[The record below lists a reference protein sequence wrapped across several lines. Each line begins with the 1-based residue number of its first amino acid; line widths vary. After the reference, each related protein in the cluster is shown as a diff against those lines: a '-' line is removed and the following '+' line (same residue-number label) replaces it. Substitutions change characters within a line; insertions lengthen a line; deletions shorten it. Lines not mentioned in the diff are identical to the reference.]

1 MSLGARSIN
10 ELALLVLGTVDRM
23 PRAPRIIAIALLL
36 LAGSFARAGDPAPP
50 QSIENFTLLDYR
62 GQAISLADFADSKL
76 VVVAFL
82 GTECPLARLYAP
94 RLAELA
100 ERYESRGVKF
110 LGVDSNRQDSL
121 TEILHAA
128 RTLGISFPLLKDV
141 GNRVADEFGAARTPE
156 VFVLDDHRRVRYRG
170 RIDDQYEVGIQRS
183 AARRHDLAEALD
195 ELLSGQPVTV
205 STTAAPGCL
214 IGRVPR
220 AGDAA
225 GGNSAAITWS
235 GQVAA
240 IFQRHCQECHRAG
253 EVAPF
258 PLMTYADV
266 QGWEEMIREVLQ
278 ERRMP
283 PWGADPSFG
292 HFIND
297 NSLSDEE
304 RSQLVAWLD
313 AGAPEGDPAKT
324 PPPAKFPQGW
334 HIPGPDQI
342 VYMSPQPFAVPAEG
356 AVAYQWFY
364 VDPGFREG
372 KWLRATEC
380 RPGNPRVVHHITVY
394 FKPPGR
400 HWELKLGDRI
410 NLVGGFTPGQ
420 RPAHGVANPPCI
432 YVPAGSQLVF
442 EVHYTP
448 VGTIELDRSCIG
460 LSFADPAEVKEQLH
474 YVLAANTDFTIPPE
488 TADHV
493 VESSYTMPEM
503 GDLVF
508 LNPHMHLR
516 GKSFRYEARYPSG
529 ETETLLSVPRY
540 DFNWQS
546 VYVLREPKELPAGTT
561 IHCVAHFD
569 NSADNPANPDPQA
582 TVRWGD
588 QTWEEMMIGALA
600 FATPKRQTPF
610 VASQATASGERVARY
625 LVAALVLII
634 IGAALGFWRLRARQ
648 SHGGPRDRAFAATS
662 RP

>member
-1 MSLGARSIN
+1 MSLGARSTG

-23 PRAPRIIAIALLL
+23 PFVPRTIAIALLL
-36 LAGSFARAGDPAPP
+36 LAGSLASAKEPAPLR
-50 QSIENFTLLDYR
+50 SIENFTLLDYR
-62 GQAISLADFADSKL
+62 GQAVSLADFSDAKL

-100 ERYESRGVKF
+100 QRYESRGVKF

-141 GNRVADEFGAARTPE
+141 GNRVADQFGAERTPE
-156 VFVLDDHRRVRYRG
+156 VFVLDAERHVRYRG

-183 AARRHDLAEALD
+183 AARRNDLALALD
-195 ELLSGQPVTV
+195 ELLRGREVTV
-205 STTAAPGCL
+205 SKTIAPGCL

-220 AGDAA
+220 VVDPKAGDFEAV
-225 GGNSAAITWS
+225 TWS
-235 GQVAA
+235 GEVAA
-240 IFQRHCQECHRAG
+240 IFQRHCQECHRPG

-283 PWGADPSFG
+283 PWGADPTIG
-292 HFIND
+292 HFVND
-297 NSLSDEE
+297 NSLSDQE
-304 RSQLVAWLD
+304 RSQLMAWLD
-313 AGAPEGDPAKT
+313 AGAPEGDPERA
-324 PPPAKFPQGW
+324 PAPVEFPQGW

-342 VYMSPQPFAVPAEG
+342 VYMSPQPLAVPAAG
-356 AVAYQWFY
+356 AVSYQWFY

-420 RPAHGVANPPCI
+420 RPARGVADPPCI

-460 LSFADPAEVKEQLH
+460 LSFADPATVEEQLH
-474 YVLAANTDFTIPPE
+474 YVLAANTEFTIPPE
-488 TADHV
+488 AADHV
-493 VESSYTMPEM
+493 VESSYTLPEA
-503 GDLVF
+503 GELVF

-529 ETETLLSVPRY
+529 DTETLLSVPRY

-546 VYVLREPKELPAGTT
+546 VYVLREPKQLPAGTT

-569 NSADNPANPDPQA
+569 NSADNAANPDPQA
-582 TVRWGD
+582 TVRWGE

-600 FATPKRQTPF
+600 FATPKQATPF
-610 VASQATASGERVARY
+610 VPTAANRGRVLRY
-625 LVAALVLII
+625 LAAALVLAVLCGVA
-634 IGAALGFWRLRARQ
+634 GAWRRRARRR
-648 SHGGPRDRAFAATS
+648 HGEQVDRALASTS